1 MSKFI
6 QMLKNDKARYITGAV
21 LIAFVALLMYIN
33 NSFLMWATLGVLFL
47 LGFKESLNL
56 YDIEDEPYLYVIAVA
71 VWIAAFFNTNP
82 LTCGICA
89 CMILASYLAFRQ
101 SIEPKKILPFIYPT
115 IPFLA
120 LYSVYED
127 FGLAGIIWLILIV
140 ALCDIGAYFGGRLF
154 GKTPFSPTSPKKTI
168 EGVIIGLAF
177 CVVVGSVVEIWALG
191 VNFFACILLSIFV
204 GACGVFG
211 DLYESYLKRMAGVK
225 DSGSILPG
233 HGGILDRLDAL
244 LFGAIGMHFVLSFFG
259 EFFNK
264 ASEISPAI
272 LGAL

>member
-1 MSKFI
+1 MSNFI
-6 QMLKNDKARYITGAV
+6 EMLKKDKARYITGV
-21 LIAFVALLMYIN
+21 LLIAFVALLMYIN

-56 YDIEDEPYLYVIAVA
+56 YNINDEAYLYVIATF
-71 VWIAAFFNTNP
+71 VWICAFFSSNP
-82 LTCGICA
+82 VICGITA
-89 CMILASYLAFRQ
+89 CMAMSSYLAFKQ
-101 SIEPKKILPFIYPT
+101 TLAPKNILPFIYPS

-120 LYSVYED
+120 LYSIYED
-127 FGLAGIIWLILIV
+127 FGLAGILWLIVIV

-177 CVVVGSVVEIWALG
+177 CVVVGSVVGIWALD
-191 VNFFACILLSIFV
+191 VNFFVCILLSILV
-204 GACGVFG
+204 GVCGVFG

-233 HGGILDRLDAL
+233 HGGILDRLDAM
-244 LFGAIGMHFVLSFFG
+244 LFGAIGMYFALSFLLG
-259 EFFNK
+259 GD
-264 ASEISPAI
+264 SISPA
-272 LGAL
+272 LFGAL